1 MSASVLA
8 GVGLL
13 GGLGAI
19 GRFLL
24 DGAVAARAGDRF
36 PWGTLAVNLSGALAL
51 GLLVGA
57 EVGGDALRLVGI
69 GLLGAYT
76 TFSTWMFESQRL
88 AEDGELRR
96 GLANL
101 LVSVL
106 LGVAVAWVGREIGG
120 WL

>member
-1 MSASVLA
+1 MSPLVVLGIGLVG
-8 GVGLL
+8 GV
-13 GGLGAI
+13 GAI

-24 DGAVAARAGDRF
+24 DAAVSQRAGRGF

-57 EVGGDALRLVGI
+57 EVGGDGLRLI
-69 GLLGAYT
+69 GTGMLGAYT

-96 GLANL
+96 GLLNL
-101 LVSVL
+101 LGSLV
-106 LGVAVAWVGREIGG
+106 LGVAVVWLGREIGG